1 MAGTKLTSAET
12 NERIDKCY
20 ELRYGEQKYK
30 SYQWIKYC
38 HEHYGDK
45 SEQQYTAYWM
55 KSGEKYQD
63 NWKEKLGKA
72 IDPAVNELYSLL
84 ADDDPKIRQRAIDQI
99 MKYTGND
106 ITRIEG
112 DIKVE
117 QINLNWG
124 SDGEE

>member
-1 MAGTKLTSAET
+1 MAGEKLTSAET

-20 ELRYGEQKYK
+20 ELRYGETKYTVK
-30 SYQWIKYC
+30 QWIKYC
-38 HEHYGDK
+38 HEVYQDK

-55 KSGEKYQD
+55 KSGEKYSE

-84 ADDDPKIRQRAIDQI
+84 VSDDEKIRQRTIDQI
-99 MKYTGND
+99 FKYTGND
-106 ITRIEG
+106 ITKIEA
-112 DIKVE
+112 DVKVE

-124 SDGEE
+124 SNE

>member
-1 MAGTKLTSAET
+1 MAGEKLTSAET
-12 NERIDKCY
+12 NLRIDKCY
-20 ELRYGEQKYK
+20 ELRYGEQKYRV
-30 SYQWIKYC
+30 QDWIKYC
-38 HEHYGDK
+38 HETYGDK

-55 KSGEKYQD
+55 KSGAKYND

-84 ADDDPKIRQRAIDQI
+84 SSDDEKIRQRAIDQI

-112 DIKVE
+112 DVKITQVE
-117 QINLNWG
+117 LKWG
-124 SDGEE
+124 DE